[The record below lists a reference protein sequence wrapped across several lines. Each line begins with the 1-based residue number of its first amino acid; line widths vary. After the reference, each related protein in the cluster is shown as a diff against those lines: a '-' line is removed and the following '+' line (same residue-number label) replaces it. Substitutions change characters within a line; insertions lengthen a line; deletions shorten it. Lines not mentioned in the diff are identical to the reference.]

1 MKKSAWLPAVIAPVV
16 VAGAVAAP
24 MIANAASDPIAGK
37 HPTAAAVIAS
47 VARSTDAQYS
57 GKVVQTSDLGLPE
70 LPTGS
75 GGSSLEG
82 NASDVLGLLTESHTA
97 RVFVDGPDKQRV
109 QLTQQLAEQDV
120 VRNGDDVWTWDSKER
135 TATHVVLPEGD
146 RRSDGAVTPSDIAKQ
161 AIAAITP
168 TTTVSKP
175 TDVRVAGHDAWQ
187 ITLTPKSSDTLVGAV
202 RIAVDQQTGLPLRTT
217 IEAKGQSDPAVQV
230 GFTSLQYGAP
240 AARLFDFTPPSNA
253 QVETKDLSDAPAHAK
268 DGDRHRSHDGSS
280 RGVTG
285 DGPSLSGTGWS
296 TIAELPKGSVDQS
309 SLGGDA
315 STLLDQLTTSVDGGR
330 AVQTSLVS
338 VYLTGDGRVLA
349 GAVPVSAL
357 VAAAK

>member
-37 HPTAAAVIAS
+37 NPTAAAVFSSI
-47 VARSTDAQYS
+47 ARSSDAQYS
-57 GKVVQTSDLGLPE
+57 GKLVQTSNLGLPE

-82 NASDVLGLLTESHTA
+82 NASDALGLLTSSHTA
-97 RVFVDGPDKQRV
+97 RIYVDGTDKQRV
-109 QLTQQLAEQDV
+109 QLTQQLAEQDL
-120 VRNGDDVWTWDSKER
+120 VRNGSEVWTWDSKER
-135 TATHVVLPEGD
+135 TATHVILPKDAATPTSGT
-146 RRSDGAVTPSDIAKQ
+146 ATPSDVAEQ
-161 AIAAITP
+161 AIKAITP

-175 TDVRVAGHDAWQ
+175 KDVRVAGHDAWQ
-187 ITLTPKSSDTLVGAV
+187 ITLTPKSSGTLVGSV
-202 RIAVDQQTGLPLRTT
+202 RLAVDQQTGLPLRAT

-253 QVETKDLSDAPAHAK
+253 KVETKDLSDAPAHAK
-268 DGDRHRSHDGSS
+268 GDAQHRSAPAGDEPTSS
-280 RGVTG
+280 GK
-285 DGPSLSGTGWS
+285 GWS

-309 SLGGDA
+309 ALGDDA
-315 STLLDQLTTSVDGGR
+315 TGLLNQLTKSVDGGR

-338 VYLTGDGRVLA
+338 VYLTDDGRVLA

>member
-24 MIANAASDPIAGK
+24 MIANAANDPIAGK
-37 HPTAAAVIAS
+37 SPSASDVIAS
-47 VARSTDAQYS
+47 IAQSSDAQYS
-57 GKVVQTSDLGLPE
+57 GKLVQTSDLGLPQ

-82 NASDVLGLLTESHTA
+82 NASDALGLVTSSHTA
-97 RVFVDGPDKQRV
+97 RVYVDGADKQRV

-120 VRNGDDVWTWDSKER
+120 VRNGSEVWTWDSKER
-135 TATHVVLPEGD
+135 TATHVILPAHAAAPKSGTT
-146 RRSDGAVTPSDIAKQ
+146 TPADIAKQ
-161 AIAAITP
+161 AIDAITP
-168 TTTVSKP
+168 STTVSKP

-187 ITLTPKSSDTLVGAV
+187 ITLTPKSSDTLVGSV
-202 RIAVDQQTGLPLRTT
+202 RLAVDQQTGLPLRAT

-253 QVETKDLSDAPAHAK
+253 KVETKDLSDAPAHAK
-268 DGDRHRSHDGSS
+268 GDARHRSTP
-280 RGVTG
+280 TG
-285 DGPSLSGTGWS
+285 AEPTFSGTGWS
-296 TIAELPKGSVDQS
+296 TIAELPKGTVDQT
-309 SLGGDA
+309 SLGADA
-315 STLLDQLTTSVDGGR
+315 SGLLDQLTKSVDGGR

-338 VYLTGDGRVLA
+338 VYLTDDGRVLA